1 MLDYNVLFRSR
12 SPLEEKGESR
22 RGGGGEGEDGEYQ
35 DDGDTDREGGSTP
48 EYGDHATSRKSSSSK
63 GRSSKSRP
71 SSSKKTSIAQQVCP
85 PKHFFTLYFF
95 TNNVFI
101 ITFSLK
107 IFSKSTFFSNILSK
121 FDTFKK
127 KSKKM
132 SILKIFLKIL

>member
-85 PKHFFTLYFF
+85 PKHFFTLYFLPTWK
-95 TNNVFI
+95 TNI
-101 ITFSLK
+101 CHMK
-107 IFSKSTFFSNILSK
+107 Y
-121 FDTFKK
+121 
-127 KSKKM
+127 
-132 SILKIFLKIL
+132 